1 MGAGDVKLAFLMG
14 LVLGW
19 PNILVALF
27 LAFTLGAIVGLAL
40 ILISELFRSL
50 ASIGEA
56 KLPKTVYSLKSQ
68 IPFAPLLIIGTFVAL
83 FWGERLIGWYGGG
96 LF

>member
-27 LAFTLGAIVGLAL
+27 LAFTLGAIVGLTL
-40 ILISELFRSL
+40 ILVSREPFSVGERFSRNYSL
-50 ASIGEA
+50 N
-56 KLPKTVYSLKSQ
+56 YSLKSQ
-68 IPFAPLLIIGTFVAL
+68 IPFAPFLIIGTFVAL